1 MRAAL
6 ALTAVALAVET
17 EGELRFWKSGVKGKA
32 RERIGFRA
40 PRFKLALD
48 IGWNLV
54 IIDRRHPFSPMTFA
68 EWLSLS
74 EAEREVEKRTW
85 LPFEPGYWHSL
96 AAEAAARF
104 NAEFGSNRNIT
115 RVFKSLYH
123 VRELIVA
130 VQTDLSPEKKAKLP
144 PSYLGFRVLQFANQI
159 PEGILVD
166 PGPPSE
172 LSRQRK
178 SESEKQGPTVSR
190 SPIRKAKPGSHRILA
205 LEGEID
211 MSVSPRIAADLRA
224 LIRDKP
230 EKVVIDL
237 SKVSYIDSSG
247 LAVLINGMQKVEA
260 YRGKLYLVGMR
271 ETVQIIFETSRLDQA
286 FRIRR
291 NVAEALAAS

>member
-1 MRAAL
+1 
-6 ALTAVALAVET
+6 
-17 EGELRFWKSGVKGKA
+17 
-32 RERIGFRA
+32 
-40 PRFKLALD
+40 
-48 IGWNLV
+48 
-54 IIDRRHPFSPMTFA
+54 MTFA
-68 EWLSLS
+68 KWLSLS
-74 EAEREVEKRTW
+74 EAEREAEKRTW

-96 AAEAAARF
+96 AVEAAARF
-104 NAEFGSNRNIT
+104 NAEFGSNPHIT

-130 VQTDLSPEKKAKLP
+130 VQTVLSSEKKAKLP

-178 SESEKQGPTVSR
+178 SESEPPVSR
-190 SPIRKAKPGSHRILA
+190 SPIRKAKPGSHRILV

-211 MSVSPRIAADLRA
+211 MRVSPRVAADLRA

>member
-1 MRAAL
+1 
-6 ALTAVALAVET
+6 
-17 EGELRFWKSGVKGKA
+17 
-32 RERIGFRA
+32 
-40 PRFKLALD
+40 
-48 IGWNLV
+48 
-54 IIDRRHPFSPMTFA
+54 MTFA

-74 EAEREVEKRTW
+74 EAEREAEKRTW

-96 AAEAAARF
+96 AVEAAARF
-104 NAEFGSNRNIT
+104 NAEFGSNPHIT

-130 VQTDLSPEKKAKLP
+130 VQTDLSPEKKAELP

-172 LSRQRK
+172 LSGRTK
-178 SESEKQGPTVSR
+178 SESEPPVSR
-190 SPIRKAKPGSHRILA
+190 SPIHKAKPGSHRILA
-205 LEGEID
+205 LAGEID
-211 MSVSPRIAADLRA
+211 MRVSPRVAADLRA

-230 EKVVIDL
+230 EKLVIDL

>member
-1 MRAAL
+1 
-6 ALTAVALAVET
+6 
-17 EGELRFWKSGVKGKA
+17 
-32 RERIGFRA
+32 
-40 PRFKLALD
+40 
-48 IGWNLV
+48 
-54 IIDRRHPFSPMTFA
+54 MTFA

-74 EAEREVEKRTW
+74 EAEREAEKRTW

-96 AAEAAARF
+96 AVEAAARF
-104 NAEFGSNRNIT
+104 NAEFGSNPHIT

-123 VRELIVA
+123 AREFIVA

-178 SESEKQGPTVSR
+178 SESEKQGP
-190 SPIRKAKPGSHRILA
+190 PQIRKAKPGSHRILA

-211 MSVSPRIAADLRA
+211 MSISPRVAADLRA

-247 LAVLINGMQKVEA
+247 LAVLINGMQRVEA

-271 ETVQIIFETSRLDQA
+271 DTVQIIFETSRLDQA

>member
-1 MRAAL
+1 
-6 ALTAVALAVET
+6 
-17 EGELRFWKSGVKGKA
+17 VKGA
-32 RERIGFRA
+32 GRIGFRA

-74 EAEREVEKRTW
+74 EAEREAEKRTW

-104 NAEFGSNRNIT
+104 NAEFGSNPNIT

-178 SESEKQGPTVSR
+178 SESEKQGPT
-190 SPIRKAKPGSHRILA
+190 PIRKAKPGSHRILA

-211 MSVSPRIAADLRA
+211 MSVSPRVAADLRA

>member
-1 MRAAL
+1 
-6 ALTAVALAVET
+6 
-17 EGELRFWKSGVKGKA
+17 
-32 RERIGFRA
+32 
-40 PRFKLALD
+40 
-48 IGWNLV
+48 
-54 IIDRRHPFSPMTFA
+54 MTFA
-68 EWLSLS
+68 QWLSLS
-74 EAEREVEKRTW
+74 EAEREAEKRTW

-96 AAEAAARF
+96 AVEAAARF
-104 NAEFGSNRNIT
+104 NAEFGSNPHIT

-130 VQTDLSPEKKAKLP
+130 VQTNLSPEEKAKLP

-178 SESEKQGPTVSR
+178 TESEEQGP
-190 SPIRKAKPGSHRILA
+190 PLIRKAKPGSHRILA

-211 MSVSPRIAADLRA
+211 MSVSPRVAADLRA

-260 YRGKLYLVGMR
+260 YHGKLYLVGMR

>member
-1 MRAAL
+1 
-6 ALTAVALAVET
+6 
-17 EGELRFWKSGVKGKA
+17 
-32 RERIGFRA
+32 
-40 PRFKLALD
+40 
-48 IGWNLV
+48 
-54 IIDRRHPFSPMTFA
+54 MTFA
-68 EWLSLS
+68 QWLSFS
-74 EAEREVEKRTW
+74 GAERGGEKRSW
-85 LPFEPGYWHSL
+85 VPCEPGYWPSL
-96 AAEAAARF
+96 GVEAAARF
-104 NAEFGSNRNIT
+104 NAEFGSNPHIT

-130 VQTDLSPEKKAKLP
+130 VQTNLSPEEKAKLP

-178 SESEKQGPTVSR
+178 SESEKQEPHQ
-190 SPIRKAKPGSHRILA
+190 IRKAKPGSHRVLA

-211 MSVSPRIAADLRA
+211 MSISPRVAADLRA

-247 LAVLINGMQKVEA
+247 LAVLINGMQKAEA

-271 ETVQIIFETSRLDQA
+271 DTLRIIFET
-286 FRIRR
+286 
-291 NVAEALAAS
+291 